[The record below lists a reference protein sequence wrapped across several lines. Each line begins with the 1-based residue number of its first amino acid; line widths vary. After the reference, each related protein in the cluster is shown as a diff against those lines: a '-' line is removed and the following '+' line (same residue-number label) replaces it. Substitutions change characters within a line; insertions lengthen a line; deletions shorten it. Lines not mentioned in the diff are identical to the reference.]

1 MGEFQIEPE
10 GYQNI
15 DFQYK
20 MMEFGEYEVL
30 S

>member
-10 GYQNI
+10 GYQKF